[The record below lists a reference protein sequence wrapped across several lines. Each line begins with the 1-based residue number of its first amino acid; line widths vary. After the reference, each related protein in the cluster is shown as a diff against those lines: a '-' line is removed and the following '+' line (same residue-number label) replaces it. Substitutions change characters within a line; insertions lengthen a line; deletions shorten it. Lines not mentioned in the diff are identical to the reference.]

1 MITVEKVLTREG
13 FSGLA
18 SVWNPLLRESASDT
32 LFLTHEWLSVWWEV
46 FGGKRELYILLVR
59 DGEELIGIAPL
70 LRKEVRH
77 YGLLPFRRLEFL
89 ASGEDQAD
97 EVCSEYLDFI
107 LRRGRELEALEHV
120 FRTLRA
126 NSAEW
131 DELLLTNVSADST
144 NLALLEKICEAAGI
158 NSSVLHK
165 QNSSYLTLDTDF
177 ESYLAR
183 LGKKFQSNLRR
194 ERRVAEKHGGH
205 LRIIDSI
212 DGFEENFETLIS
224 LHQACWTERGEPG
237 VFASERFTRFH
248 KAVAPVILRNGWLRL
263 YVYLLG
269 DEAVSALYAFAYN
282 QKLFYYQSGFAGRRA
297 PLYSPGTLIQSH
309 AIEDAVKSG
318 FREFDFLTGEEH
330 GYKAK
335 WGAQQREV
343 LQLRLAQSQSKEVVY
358 KTTTKLVA
366 GLRHFKRSLASKSKA
381 S

>member
-1 MITVEKVLTREG
+1 
-13 FSGLA
+13 
-18 SVWNPLLRESASDT
+18 
-32 LFLTHEWLSVWWEV
+32 
-46 FGGKRELYILLVR
+46 
-59 DGEELIGIAPL
+59 
-70 LRKEVRH
+70 
-77 YGLLPFRRLEFL
+77 
-89 ASGEDQAD
+89 
-97 EVCSEYLDFI
+97 
-107 LRRGRELEALEHV
+107 
-120 FRTLRA
+120 LRA

-131 DELLLTNVSADST
+131 DELLLTNVSADSP
-144 NLALLEKICEAAGI
+144 NLALLEKICAATGI

-212 DGFEENFETLIS
+212 EGFEENFETLVG
-224 LHQACWTERGEPG
+224 LHQACWTERGQRG

-248 KAVAPVILRNGWLRL
+248 KSIAPVILRNGWLRL

-282 QKLFYYQSGFAGRRA
+282 RKLFYYQSGFAAKHA

-335 WGAQQREV
+335 WGARAREV

-366 GLRHFKRSLASKSKA
+366 GLRHFKRSLAPKSKA